1 MVSSPEVCRKK
12 LPESGQMSGQYMSR
26 CNLEQC
32 AMKQGT
38 LVGSRHLKEEEKK
51 EEKEEEKKA
60 EEEEEVEYTCSVGIF
75 HTCGSVCLRRD
86 MASSHIL

>member
-26 CNLEQC
+26 CHLEQC
-32 AMKQGT
+32 VMKQGT
-38 LVGSRHLKEEEKK
+38 LVGSRHLKEEE
-51 EEKEEEKKA
+51 EEEKKEE

>member
-26 CNLEQC
+26 CHLEQC

-38 LVGSRHLKEEEKK
+38 LVGSRHLKEEE
-51 EEKEEEKKA
+51 EEEKKEE

>member
-26 CNLEQC
+26 CHLEQC

-38 LVGSRHLKEEEKK
+38 LVGSRHLKEEE
-51 EEKEEEKKA
+51 EEEKKE